1 MKTWILLLITAL
13 FLTFSGCAT
22 HKKSV
27 TSPPESLEKD
37 YNVYLNQGSL
47 LIRKADY
54 SKAIDQINKAIA
66 LKPDASQAYNLLGI
80 AYFFEKRY
88 NLAIA
93 KFEKAL
99 DLDSSYAQ
107 AYGNLGNAYLM
118 RQQFEGA
125 KEMFDKALSI
135 SPNLVSANYSLG
147 ALLLNQGKIEEGM
160 RYISKGIELDPNFL
174 ERHKALVA
182 EFASPE
188 FNSPEAYFVFAR
200 AYAAIGDIEKTV
212 EYLKKAG
219 KAGFKDWYRIEEEKE
234 FEKIRQDQRIKQY
247 IKK

>member
-1 MKTWILLLITAL
+1 MRIWILLLVTAL
-13 FLTFSGCAT
+13 FLSFSGCAT
-22 HKKSV
+22 HRESV
-27 TSPPESLEKD
+27 TSPPESLEED
-37 YNVYLNQGSL
+37 YNFYLNQGSL

-54 SKAIDQINKAIA
+54 PGAIDQINKAIA
-66 LKPDASQAYNLLGI
+66 IKPDASQAYNLLGI

-88 NLAIA
+88 NLAIT

-118 RQQFEGA
+118 RQQFGAA

-135 SPNLVSANYSLG
+135 SPDLVSANYSLG

-182 EFASPE
+182 EFSSPE

-200 AYAAIGDIEKTV
+200 AYAAIGDIEKTA
-212 EYLKKAG
+212 EYLRKAE

-234 FEKIRQDQRIKQY
+234 FEKIKQDPRIKQY
-247 IKK
+247 IKR